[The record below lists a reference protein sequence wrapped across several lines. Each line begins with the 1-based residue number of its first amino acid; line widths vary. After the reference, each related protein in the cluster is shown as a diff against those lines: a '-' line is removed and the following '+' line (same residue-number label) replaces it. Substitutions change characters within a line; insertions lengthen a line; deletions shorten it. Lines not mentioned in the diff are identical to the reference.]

1 MYCPKKA
8 PPYVEVRKFCA
19 SLIFILIY
27 AKGKIKYF
35 IKKLL
40 VVFLLLKQKSKRKYN
55 QKYNQPFVN
64 CNKTKM
70 MY

>member
-1 MYCPKKA
+1 MA
-8 PPYVEVRKFCA
+8 AEERRKY
-19 SLIFILIY
+19 ILSMLEQY
-27 AKGKIKYF
+27 GSVGKIKYF

>member
-1 MYCPKKA
+1 
-8 PPYVEVRKFCA
+8 
-19 SLIFILIY
+19 
-27 AKGKIKYF
+27 
-35 IKKLL
+35 
-40 VVFLLLKQKSKRKYN
+40 LKQKSKRKYN